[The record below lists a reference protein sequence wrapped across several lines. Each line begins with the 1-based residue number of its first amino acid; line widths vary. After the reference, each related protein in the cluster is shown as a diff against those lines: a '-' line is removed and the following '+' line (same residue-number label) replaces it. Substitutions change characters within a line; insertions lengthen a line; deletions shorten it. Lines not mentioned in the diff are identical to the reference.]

1 MGVLAL
7 VAPDKP
13 NVLYDEKE
21 IIRFCRMSQARTLN
35 PKELRKALDHVATR
49 PHAARNRVAL
59 LLTHWAGM
67 RVGEVAAL
75 RWSDVIT
82 QDAQVK
88 PEIRLRACQTKGQQP
103 RTVFVSDRLRKE
115 LIAYARSQPSSL
127 PTQDPL
133 LRTQKRDGFS
143 ANTLAQTI
151 NSIYRASGL
160 DGASSHSGRRSFI
173 TTLAHKG
180 VSVRVLA
187 SLAGH
192 RSISTTQRYIDVNDD
207 QKRAAVELMG

>member
-1 MGVLAL
+1 M
-7 VAPDKP
+7 
-13 NVLYDEKE
+13 
-21 IIRFCRMSQARTLN
+21 
-35 PKELRKALDHVATR
+35 
-49 PHAARNRVAL
+49 AL

-75 RWSDVIT
+75 RWSDVIA

-88 PEIRLRACQTKGQQP
+88 PEIRLSAAQTKGQQP
-103 RTVFVSDRLRKE
+103 RTVFVSERLRKE
-115 LIAYARSQPSSL
+115 LAAYTRSQGIIVP
-127 PTQDPL
+127 DRPL

-143 ANTLAQTI
+143 ANTLSQTI
-151 NSIYRASGL
+151 NHIYRAAGL

-180 VSVRVLA
+180 VGVRVLA